1 MKLYEFLLFGIFLLI
16 MIFTHSNVTAMG
28 TERTLRP
35 YTELPITI
43 HNDINIGLKEIQGLD
58 EVKGE
63 IKEYIN
69 FHVNKDKYTKM
80 GISLPKGIMFVGPPG
95 CGKTLL
101 AKAIAGET
109 NSTFI
114 VVDSTRFNEMYVG
127 VGSSRMDKVFKAAR
141 QHRPA
146 ILFFDEIDSIGCS
159 RTFNSNSSE
168 QNNLLNK
175 LLIEMDGFEDNED
188 IMVFA
193 ATNRFDSLD
202 SALTRS
208 GRFDRKIVIDPP
220 NANERKDMFNFYIKN
235 MIVDNN
241 VNTEHLASI
250 TPGFTGAD
258 IKNIVNQSGII
269 AIRMGQD
276 KINMGHMIEAIDE
289 HAIGAR
295 KKNQLMTDKELEIV
309 AYHEAGHAYLG
320 YVLKGV
326 EAPIKVSIV
335 PRTGGVLGYAQPNPV
350 EKNLHSYQEM
360 CNQISVLLGG
370 RIVEEIFFGGEN
382 ITTGASDDIEKATE
396 LVYKMHTRFGFD
408 KKLGCRNFNLEK
420 TTSEQKHGEIDC
432 IASDFITQIYKKTY
446 DMLINSKNII
456 NRIAKELLENKDITY
471 ENIKAISGP
480 SAENSIEIIEFLT
493 N

>member
-1 MKLYEFLLFGIFLLI
+1 MKLYEFVVFGIFLLL
-16 MIFTHSNVTAMG
+16 MFFTHNSVALG
-28 TERTLRP
+28 ADRSLRS

-43 HNDINIGLKEIQGLD
+43 HDNVDISLKEIQGLD
-58 EVKGE
+58 EVKVE
-63 IKEYIN
+63 IAEYIN
-69 FHVNKDKYTKM
+69 FHTNKDKYTKM

-141 QHRPA
+141 QHKPS

-159 RTFNSNSSE
+159 RTFTTNSSE

-220 NANERKDMFNFYIKN
+220 NVNERKDMFDYYSKN
-235 MIVDNN
+235 MTIDNID
-241 VNTEHLASI
+241 TKHLASI

-269 AIRMGQD
+269 AIRLGQD
-276 KINMGHMIEAIDE
+276 TINMGHIIEAIDE

-370 RIVEEIFFGGEN
+370 RIVEELFFGGEN

-396 LVYKMHTRFGFD
+396 LVYKMHTKFGFD

-420 TTSEQKHGEIDC
+420 TTSEQKHSEIDTT
-432 IASDFITQIYKKTY
+432 ASEFIIEIYNETYKTLN
-446 DMLINSKNII
+446 DSKNII
-456 NRIAKELLENKDITY
+456 NRIAKELLKHKDITY
-471 ENIKAISGP
+471 DTIKAISGP
-480 SAENSIEIIEFLT
+480 SLENSIEIIEFFQ